1 MYIYIFMNK
10 YMPKK
15 VICLDIDM
23 KMDVRIYIYMYMHVR
38 AWSAMSKS
46 RARSKKYLHR
56 RVFTERNLYAQK
68 LWRREILHR
77 KVFTHRNFDAQMPL
91 WRAETFTQGT
101 FTPRLHKK
109 VHKRIYTQK
118 SLRAEI
124 FTNKKNSTEKSLYRR
139 IFTHKRFY
147 TRSLYGQKMHWETFA
162 LPTSAFPSVHLC
174 VSICPYCPKFNF

>member
-1 MYIYIFMNK
+1 
-10 YMPKK
+10 
-15 VICLDIDM
+15 M
-23 KMDVRIYIYMYMHVR
+23 KMDVRIYIYTCICT
-38 AWSAMSKS
+38 SAHEALWASLGPGQ
-46 RARSKKYLHR
+46 RSIY
-56 RVFTERNLYAQK
+56 TEEFLQRGT
-68 LWRREILHR
+68 
-77 KVFTHRNFDAQMPL
+77 FTHKNFDAERFYTEKSLHTETLTHRCLYGAQRLLHREPL
-91 WRAETFTQGT
+91 HHVYT
-101 FTPRLHKK
+101 KK
-109 VHKRIYTQK
+109 YKRIYTQK